1 MKPDP
6 PRDEK
11 YWATHD
17 LKDWKG
23 GCFQGI
29 PYASSG
35 WAPPAGTKGVV
46 RKISTGR
53 KKHRGMASDPP
64 KFGWVD
70 GLP

>member
-17 LKDWKG
+17 LKDWG
-23 GCFQGI
+23 GTMYRGI
-29 PYASSG
+29 AYATSG
-35 WAPPAGTKGVV
+35 TPSPAGTKGVV

-53 KKHRGMASDPP
+53 KHRGMSSDS
-64 KFGWVD
+64 KSLGFVD

>member
-6 PRDEK
+6 PRDEQ

-23 GCFQGI
+23 GCYQGI
-29 PYASSG
+29 PYATTG
-35 WAPPAGTKGVV
+35 APVPAGTKAVV

-53 KKHRGMASDPP
+53 KHRGMSSDSPRL
-64 KFGWVD
+64 GWVD
-70 GLP
+70 GVP